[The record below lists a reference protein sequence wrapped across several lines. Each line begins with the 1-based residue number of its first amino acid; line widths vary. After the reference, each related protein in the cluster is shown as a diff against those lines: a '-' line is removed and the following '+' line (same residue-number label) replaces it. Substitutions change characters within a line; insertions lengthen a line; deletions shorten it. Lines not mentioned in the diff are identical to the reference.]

1 MRAVSILLLVSAAAA
16 GIAALTPHQPDI
28 PPPGRFVTVDG
39 ARLHLWCIGQGSPT
53 VVLEAGLGGT
63 TLHWSWLQPEL
74 ARSTRVCSYD
84 RPGLGWSDPLPMSRD
99 GRSQSQMLHRL
110 LNAAGERGPFIL
122 VGHSVGGSYA
132 RLFRDQFR
140 NEVQGLVLL
149 DSVQSG
155 YCERMPGAGETMRDL
170 ASQLALCRRT
180 ARLGAA
186 SLLMHAPASYGQ
198 LPESVRPSLKS
209 FLNTPGHLEAMQRE
223 AEQWFHTMKQVGVVR
238 PLGSLPLLVLSAE
251 VSGGPVR
258 REWMPY
264 WREMQKDLG
273 MLSRQSEVRVVPGAN
288 HETIVTSPVHA
299 DYTVRAILDWMCTVS
314 M

>member
-63 TLHWSWLQPEL
+63 TLQWSWLQPEL
-74 ARSTRVCSYD
+74 AQSTRVCSYD
-84 RPGLGWSDPLPMSRD
+84 RPGLGWSDPLPMAHD
-99 GRSQSQMLHRL
+99 GRSQARLLHRL
-110 LNAAGERGPFIL
+110 LHAAGERGPFVIA
-122 VGHSVGGSYA
+122 GHSIGGSYA

-140 NEVQGLVLL
+140 NEVQGIALL

-155 YCERMPGAGETMRDL
+155 YCERMPGAEESMRGL
-170 ASQLALCRRT
+170 ASRLGVCRRT
-180 ARLGAA
+180 AHLRAA
-186 SLLMHAPASYGQ
+186 SLLMPVPASYAQ
-198 LPESVRPSLKS
+198 LPETVRPALKS
-209 FLNTPGHLEAMQRE
+209 FLNSPTHLEAMQGE
-223 AEQWFHTMKQVGVVR
+223 AEEWFDTMKQLRATR

-273 MLSRQSEVRVVPGAN
+273 MLSQQSEVRVVPGAN
-288 HETIVTSPVHA
+288 HESIVTNPVHSGFV
-299 DYTVRAILDWMCTVS
+299 VRALLDWMCTVS
-314 M
+314 L